1 MISVPQTIDD
11 WTKLVED
18 GTPFTYANIGGDGE
32 FLAIVGKIGTNSDGR
47 AFNPEVGKVLS
58 QVLIEPR
65 LTFHGYNPGRPGSE
79 KRLAAEAWL
88 REHGIN
94 VPELDP
100 HRLTDPDFGKCER
113 NVRWVHKEIISSAN
127 VRGEL
132 GPFIGTLRSHPLIV
146 VGPSTLDESF
156 VLGTLDAVGFIAV
169 PPDRGLDD
177 LEGLYL
183 DITDEIDAVRAA
195 NEGRSVVV
203 SWSLGYPAKPL
214 IWRLASEFPAVTQID
229 MGACWD
235 PYCGVRN
242 RHGYKRDTWPE
253 AMARNLREA
262 GVG

>member
-1 MISVPQTIDD
+1 MIPVPQTIED

-32 FLAIVGKIGTNSDGR
+32 FLAIVGKVGTNSDGR
-47 AFNPEVGKVLS
+47 AFNPEVGKILA
-58 QVLIEPR
+58 QVLLEPR

-113 NVRWVHKEIISSAN
+113 NVLWVHKEIISSAN

-132 GPFIGTLRSHPLIV
+132 GPFLRALRERTSV
-146 VGPSTLDESF
+146 VVMSCDLDVPVREWF
-156 VLGTLDAVGFIAV
+156 ATDVLGAKEYLLVPVEHGLNCLDSLYDTIAEQIQSAG
-169 PPDRGLDD
+169 DG
-177 LEGLYL
+177 
-183 DITDEIDAVRAA
+183 A
-195 NEGRSVVV
+195 VV

-214 IWRLASEFPAVTQID
+214 IWRLAAEFPAVTQID

>member
-1 MISVPQTIDD
+1 MIPVPQTIGD

-18 GTPFTYANIGGDGE
+18 GTPFTYANVGGDGE
-32 FLAIVGKIGTNSDGR
+32 FLAIGGKVGTNSDGR
-47 AFNPEVGKVLS
+47 AFNPEVGKILA
-58 QVLIEPR
+58 QVLLEPR

-88 REHGIN
+88 RDHGIN

-127 VRGEL
+127 VRGEM
-132 GPFIGTLRSHPLIV
+132 GPFIRALRGRYLIV
-146 VGPSTLDESF
+146 VAPNNTASF
-156 VLGTLDAVGFIAV
+156 VRDVLQAPGWVSVPLERGFEWFGPIHESVRRELAAAPDDAVV
-169 PPDRGLDD
+169 
-177 LEGLYL
+177 
-183 DITDEIDAVRAA
+183 T
-195 NEGRSVVV
+195 
-203 SWSLGYPAKPL
+203 WSLGYPAKPL
-214 IWRLASEFPAVTQID
+214 IWRLAAEFPAVTQID